1 MFIFQNQ
8 NTPSKNLRE
17 NPQNYRGC
25 VMMSISHTPARF
37 LYQIG
42 RECDRPARNKNIINH
57 TKSGQAME
65 QADYKQYITTAG
77 KFRVI
82 LEYPRESKEE
92 EATLKEVREVLNHLL
107 REQLAK

>member
-25 VMMSISHTPARF
+25 VMMSMSHIPARF
-37 LYQIG
+37 LYQTG

-82 LEYPRESKEE
+82 LEYPQESKEE

>member
-1 MFIFQNQ
+1 
-8 NTPSKNLRE
+8 
-17 NPQNYRGC
+17 
-25 VMMSISHTPARF
+25 MMSTSHIPARF
-37 LYQIG
+37 LYQTG
-42 RECDRPARNKNIINH
+42 GECDRPARNKNIINH
-57 TKSGQAME
+57 TKSGRAME

>member
-1 MFIFQNQ
+1 
-8 NTPSKNLRE
+8 
-17 NPQNYRGC
+17 
-25 VMMSISHTPARF
+25 
-37 LYQIG
+37 
-42 RECDRPARNKNIINH
+42 
-57 TKSGQAME
+57 ME